1 MTTFTLLM
9 RPYLEK
15 TLLKSLSVVYK
26 LSPNTPRH
34 FPSGGLSWK
43 QKIAKLLLEKQ
54 LVSIVADNA

>member
-1 MTTFTLLM
+1 M

-54 LVSIVADNA
+54 LVSIVAENA